1 MTNEKKTRTQLFGK
15 KRSHTAVLLS
25 MLLAAALLLSACGG
39 AEPKHTA
46 GEPTQGASGAQSA
59 VADTERIEDTERVE
73 GTEQMEDG
81 TTEASADVKFSI
93 VPTAAS
99 ALKLVEKDTEAFTM
113 EIPEGWEMRCGW
125 DGEKMLLIRVYD
137 PENPVNQIFYATD
150 MVPFMK
156 SQASANEY
164 AVTGMTVFSEA
175 PILDPPTNETLFKQ
189 IPKLRAYYSDTMK
202 MEAAAEMIP
211 EIYDFELLETLAVD
225 SAFNDDSLDDSILYG
240 TFTTADGSAEGEGI
254 GFASIVNLLG
264 TQSSPLSGVD
274 LAYYN
279 VYNFT
284 IITGAKD
291 EFVNYEEILCRS
303 FASLSLKQEFID
315 QTLQNSDESFAAMQK
330 INASI
335 TASYYSYNA
344 AWLGRS
350 QSSDIARQKWSDATL
365 GYERVYDTDTGD
377 VYKAYNGF
385 TDEYDG
391 SRYQPVT
398 DDMYTWGWSGY
409 IEK

>member
-1 MTNEKKTRTQLFGK
+1 MTNEKKTSTH
-15 KRSHTAVLLS
+15 KRSYSAVLLLL
-25 MLLAAALLLSACGG
+25 LLAAALLLSACGG
-39 AEPKHTA
+39 ADPKNTA
-46 GEPTQGASGAQSA
+46 GEPTQGTSGTQNA
-59 VADTERIEDTERVE
+59 VADTERVEDTYRIED
-73 GTEQMEDG
+73 D
-81 TTEASADVKFSI
+81 TTEASAADELHI

-113 EIPEGWEMRCGW
+113 QIPEGWEMRYGW

-156 SQASANEY
+156 SQASADEY
-164 AVTGMTVFSEA
+164 AVTGMTAFSEA
-175 PILDPPTNETLFKQ
+175 PILDPPTNETLFRQ

-202 MEAAAEMIP
+202 MKAAAEMIP
-211 EIYDFELLETLAVD
+211 EIYDFELLETLAAD
-225 SAFNDDSLDDSILYG
+225 SAFNDGSLDDSILYG
-240 TFTTADGSAEGEGI
+240 TFTTADGSVEGEGI
-254 GFASIVNLLG
+254 GFASIVDLFGALP
-264 TQSSPLSGVD
+264 SPLSGVD

-284 IITGAKD
+284 IITAAKD
-291 EFVNYEEILCRS
+291 EFVNYEKLLCQS
-303 FASLSLKQEFID
+303 FSSLSMKQEFID
-315 QTLQNSDESFAAMQK
+315 QTLQNSAESFAALQK

-350 QSSDIARQKWSDATL
+350 QSADIARQKWSDATL
-365 GYERVYDTDTGD
+365 GYERVYDTDTGA

-391 SRYQPVT
+391 SRYQPIT
-398 DDMYTWGWSGY
+398 DDMYAWGWSGY

>member
-1 MTNEKKTRTQLFGK
+1 MTNEKKNNISK
-15 KRSHTAVLLS
+15 KTSREAVLL
-25 MLLAAALLLSACGG
+25 LLILAIAVLLSACGG
-39 AEPKHTA
+39 AELPKDTTE
-46 GEPTQGASGAQSA
+46 EPTKSTFGTQSA
-59 VADTERIEDTERVE
+59 VTEAKPIEDE
-73 GTEQMEDG
+73 
-81 TTEASADVKFSI
+81 TTEPPAADDFSI

-113 EIPEGWEMRCGW
+113 QIPEGWEMRYGW

-156 SQASANEY
+156 NQASADAY
-164 AVTGMTVFSEA
+164 AVSGMTVFSEA
-175 PILDPPTNETLFKQ
+175 PILDPPTNETLFRQ
-189 IPKLRAYYSDTMK
+189 IPKLRAYYSETMK
-202 MEAAAEMIP
+202 MESAAEMVP
-211 EIYDFELLETLAVD
+211 EIYDFELLETLAAD
-225 SAFNDDSLDDSILYG
+225 SAFNDDSLDDSIIYG
-240 TFTTADGSAEGEGI
+240 TFRTADGNVEGEGI
-254 GFASIVNLLG
+254 GFASIVDLFGALP
-264 TQSSPLSGVD
+264 SPLSGVD

-284 IITGAKD
+284 IITAAKD
-291 EFVNYEEILCRS
+291 EFVNYEKLLCQS
-303 FASLSLKQEFID
+303 FSSLSMKQEFID
-315 QTLQNSDESFAAMQK
+315 KMLQNSDESSAALQK

-335 TASYYSYNA
+335 TASYYNYNA
-344 AWLGRS
+344 AWLARS
-350 QSSDIARQKWSDATL
+350 QSADIARQKWSDATL
-365 GYERVYDTDTGD
+365 GYERVYDTDTGA

-391 SRYQPVT
+391 TRYQPVT